1 MFKYSWNDSSVRSS
15 RTERSCCT
23 TRGVNPAGGEP
34 SAAAR
39 SPLASTSMASTRLPA
54 RAPSSAS
61 AAVIVLRPVPPF
73 PATKT
78 TRRSSSVAS
87 SIRSPAIARLPAV
100 EGLRARCGGPA
111 GLDIP
116 PLALDHPVRPDQ
128 QGGARNPHVL
138 TSHELF
144 LDPQRLR
151 IDELTFWG
159 ADQRDAQGALV
170 DESPMMFRAV
180 G

>member
-1 MFKYSWNDSSVRSS
+1 MFRYSWNDSSVRSS
-15 RTERSCCT
+15 STERSCCT
-23 TRGVNPAGGEP
+23 TRGANPAGGDP

-87 SIRSPAIARLPAV
+87 STRSPAIARLTAV
-100 EGLRARCGGPA
+100 DGLQDRCGVPA
-111 GLDIP
+111 GLDIV
-116 PLALDHPVRPDQ
+116 PLALDGPVRPDQ
-128 QGGARNPHVL
+128 QRGARHTLVRAPHEVL
-138 TSHELF
+138 
-144 LDPQRLR
+144 LDPQPL
-151 IDELTFWG
+151 
-159 ADQRDAQGALV
+159 
-170 DESPMMFRAV
+170 
-180 G
+180 